1 MHFLPACMLPCLD
14 VSGVRHSLLKHAGMS
29 CLSAQAR
36 ATSSMTA
43 PLCTLQVAE
52 QAENAQAQAASCAE
66 HAAELQTQLTHVEAK
81 VLQLQH
87 ESHAQQ
93 VSNLSG
99 HMKCKLSM
107 KGMVQASPC
116 IQAVYTAQ

>member
-1 MHFLPACMLPCLD
+1 MLCP
-14 VSGVRHSLLKHAGMS
+14 GKRHLF
-29 CLSAQAR
+29 
-36 ATSSMTA
+36 MTA

-52 QAENAQAQAASCAE
+52 QAESAESHAAACAK

-93 VSNLSG
+93 VGTLSG
-99 HMKCKLSM
+99 CLNCKLSM
-107 KGMVQASPC
+107 EACCSHPFAF
-116 IQAVYTAQ
+116 QAVFMA